1 MKTAEPSKI
10 SSALRNRN
18 GCLIKNA
25 GALVLGRTLDEA
37 ATALLVAEKTAKTY
51 VLAQYIGTP
60 APISFAE
67 TKLMNFVYKVKYSKK
82 AVK

>member
-1 MKTAEPSKI
+1 MKTAELSKI
-10 SSALRNRN
+10 PSALRGKN
-18 GCLIKNA
+18 GCLIANS
-25 GALVLGRTLDEA
+25 GALVVGRTLDEA

-60 APISFAE
+60 APISLLE
-67 TKLMNFVYKVKYSKK
+67 TKLMNFIYTVKYSKK